1 MSFTDGKGV
10 SLCPL
15 EFLKECVEAYTQK
28 HGKAPKLL
36 VISED
41 DMIDWK
47 LSGSFAGLVSLK
59 VEVTTGK
66 YLKPGQFDLCM
77 GIKDES

>member
-1 MSFTDGKGV
+1 MSFCEGSGV

-15 EFLKECVEAYTQK
+15 EFLKACVETYTRD

-47 LSGSFAGLVSLK
+47 LSGSFEGLASLNLK
-59 VEVTTGK
+59 VTTGK